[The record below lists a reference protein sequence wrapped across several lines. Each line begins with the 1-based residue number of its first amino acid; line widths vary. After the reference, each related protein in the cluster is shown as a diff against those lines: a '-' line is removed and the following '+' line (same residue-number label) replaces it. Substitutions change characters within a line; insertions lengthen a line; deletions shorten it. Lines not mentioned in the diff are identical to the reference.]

1 MLEESIRKWNP
12 WWADVTLLKDLSG
25 IQRSVT
31 TTITA
36 TLSIPHI
43 KDIVGVRRS
52 GKTTTLYQV
61 INLLV
66 TKKIDPNNI
75 MFLNFDDP
83 DIHAVSFE
91 QLIKTMETI
100 NPRISHVFF
109 DEIQQKKEW
118 ERWLRMMYDTKK
130 YQQLFISGSSA
141 SLLTQDVGRVLT
153 GRHISF
159 IVFPFSFK
167 EYLAFHGLTKF
178 TSEYLEYNR
187 NTILHYLY
195 SYLDG
200 GGFPEVIGKNEYQRK
215 TILTNIYNDVL
226 SRDIAS
232 RFNASYDI
240 AQKVGYDVLTNNAR
254 EFSFRSIARATD
266 LSIETVEK
274 YLGFLKQSFIILTVD
289 VFSYKTKVQSKQNKK
304 IYCIDTGL
312 RNAVSFKI
320 SEDRG
325 RLAENLVFIELKR
338 RGNDVYYWKNGKG
351 EVDFVVKEGLKPTSL
366 IQVCWDITNEK
377 TKKREMDNLIEA
389 MHTLN
394 LGQGLIITEDY
405 SEEEIVG
412 KKKIRF
418 LPLWR
423 WLLSDKI

>member
-61 INLLV
+61 INLLT
-66 TKKIDPNNI
+66 TKKIDPKNI

-240 AQKVGYDVLTNNAR
+240 AQKVGYYVLTNNAR

-289 VFSYKTKVQSKQNKK
+289 VFSYKTKVQFKQNKK

-377 TKKREMDNLIEA
+377 TKKREIDNLIEA

-405 SEEEIVG
+405 SGEEIAG

>member
-31 TTITA
+31 TTITE

-61 INLLV
+61 INLLT
-66 TKKIDPNNI
+66 TKKIDPKNI

-91 QLIKTMETI
+91 QLIKTMGTI
-100 NPRISHVFF
+100 NPCISHVFF
-109 DEIQQKKEW
+109 DEIQQKNEW

-240 AQKVGYDVLTNNAR
+240 AQKVGYYVLTNNAR

-274 YLGFLKQSFIILTVD
+274 YLGFLKQSFIIITVD
-289 VFSYKTKVQSKQNKK
+289 VFSYKTKVQFKQNKK

-338 RGNDVYYWKNGKG
+338 RGKDVYYWKNGKG

-377 TKKREMDNLIEA
+377 TKKREIDNLIEA

-405 SEEEIVG
+405 SGEEIAG

>member
-12 WWADVTLLKDLSG
+12 WWADVALLKDLSG

-31 TTITA
+31 TTITE

-61 INLLV
+61 INLLT
-66 TKKIDPNNI
+66 TKKIDPKNI

-91 QLIKTMETI
+91 QLIKTMGTI
-100 NPRISHVFF
+100 NPCISHVFF
-109 DEIQQKKEW
+109 DEIQQKNEW

-240 AQKVGYDVLTNNAR
+240 AQKVGYYVLTNNAR

-289 VFSYKTKVQSKQNKK
+289 VFSYKTKVQFKQNKK

-338 RGNDVYYWKNGKG
+338 RGKDVYYWKNGKG

-377 TKKREMDNLIEA
+377 TKKREIDNLIEA

-405 SEEEIVG
+405 SGEEIAG

>member
-12 WWADVTLLKDLSG
+12 WWADVALLKDLSG

-31 TTITA
+31 TTITE

-61 INLLV
+61 INLLT
-66 TKKIDPNNI
+66 TKKIDPKNI

-91 QLIKTMETI
+91 QLIKTMGTI
-100 NPRISHVFF
+100 NPCISHVFF
-109 DEIQQKKEW
+109 DEIQQKNEW

-240 AQKVGYDVLTNNAR
+240 AQKVGYYVLTNNAR

-289 VFSYKTKVQSKQNKK
+289 VFSYKTKVQFKQNKK

-338 RGNDVYYWKNGKG
+338 RRKDVYYWKNGKG
-351 EVDFVVKEGLKPTSL
+351 EVDFVVKEGLEPTSL

-377 TKKREMDNLIEA
+377 TKKREIDNLIEA

-405 SEEEIVG
+405 SGEEIAG

>member
-12 WWADVTLLKDLSG
+12 WWADVALLKDLSG

-31 TTITA
+31 TTITE

-61 INLLV
+61 INLLI
-66 TKKIDPNNI
+66 TKKIDPKNI

-100 NPRISHVFF
+100 NPCISHVFF
-109 DEIQQKKEW
+109 DEIQQKNEW

-240 AQKVGYDVLTNNAR
+240 AQKVGYYVLTNNAR

-289 VFSYKTKVQSKQNKK
+289 VFSYKTKVQFKQNKK

-338 RGNDVYYWKNGKG
+338 RGKDVYYWKNGKG
-351 EVDFVVKEGLKPTSL
+351 EVDFVVKEGLKPISL

-377 TKKREMDNLIEA
+377 TKKREIDNLIEA

-405 SEEEIVG
+405 SGEEIAG

>member
-1 MLEESIRKWNP
+1 
-12 WWADVTLLKDLSG
+12 
-25 IQRSVT
+25 
-31 TTITA
+31 
-36 TLSIPHI
+36 
-43 KDIVGVRRS
+43 
-52 GKTTTLYQV
+52 
-61 INLLV
+61 
-66 TKKIDPNNI
+66 
-75 MFLNFDDP
+75 
-83 DIHAVSFE
+83 
-91 QLIKTMETI
+91 
-100 NPRISHVFF
+100 
-109 DEIQQKKEW
+109 
-118 ERWLRMMYDTKK
+118 
-130 YQQLFISGSSA
+130 
-141 SLLTQDVGRVLT
+141 
-153 GRHISF
+153 
-159 IVFPFSFK
+159 VFPFSFK

-240 AQKVGYDVLTNNAR
+240 AQKVGYYVLTNNAR

-289 VFSYKTKVQSKQNKK
+289 VFSYKTKVQFKQNKK

-366 IQVCWDITNEK
+366 IQVCWDIANEK
-377 TKKREMDNLIEA
+377 TKKREIDNLIEA

-394 LGQGLIITEDY
+394 LGRGLIITEDY
-405 SEEEIVG
+405 SGEEIAG

>member
-12 WWADVTLLKDLSG
+12 WWADVALLKDLSG

-31 TTITA
+31 TTITE

-61 INLLV
+61 INLLT
-66 TKKIDPNNI
+66 TKKIDPKNI

-91 QLIKTMETI
+91 QLIKTMGTI
-100 NPRISHVFF
+100 NPCISHVFF
-109 DEIQQKKEW
+109 DEIQQKNEW

-240 AQKVGYDVLTNNAR
+240 AQKVGYYVLTNNAR

-274 YLGFLKQSFIILTVD
+274 YLGFLKQSFIIITVD
-289 VFSYKTKVQSKQNKK
+289 VFSYKTKVQFKQNKK

-338 RGNDVYYWKNGKG
+338 RGKDVYYWKNGKG

-377 TKKREMDNLIEA
+377 TKKREIDNLIEA

-405 SEEEIVG
+405 SGEEIAG

>member
-12 WWADVTLLKDLSG
+12 WWADVALLKDLSG

-61 INLLV
+61 INLLT
-66 TKKIDPNNI
+66 TKKIDPKNI

-100 NPRISHVFF
+100 NPCISHVFF
-109 DEIQQKKEW
+109 DEIQQKNEW

-240 AQKVGYDVLTNNAR
+240 AQKVGYYVLTNNAR

-289 VFSYKTKVQSKQNKK
+289 VFSYKTKVQFKQNKK

-338 RGNDVYYWKNGKG
+338 RGKDVYYWKNGKG

-377 TKKREMDNLIEA
+377 TKKREIDNLIEA

-405 SEEEIVG
+405 SGEEIAG

>member
-12 WWADVTLLKDLSG
+12 WWADVALLKDLSG

-31 TTITA
+31 TTITE
-36 TLSIPHI
+36 TLPLPHI
-43 KDIVGVRRS
+43 KDIIGVRRS

-61 INLLV
+61 INLLI
-66 TKKIDPNNI
+66 TKKINPKNI

-83 DIHAVSFE
+83 DIYAVSFE

-100 NPRISHVFF
+100 NPCISHVFL
-109 DEIQQKKEW
+109 DEIQQKNEW

-153 GRHISF
+153 GRHITF

-178 TSEYLEYNR
+178 TSDYLEYNR

-195 SYLDG
+195 SYIDG

-240 AQKVGYDVLTNNAR
+240 AQKVGYYVLTNNAQ
-254 EFSFRSIARATD
+254 EFSFRSIARATN

-274 YLGFLKQSFIILTVD
+274 YLGFLKQSFIILTVG
-289 VFSYKTKVQSKQNKK
+289 VFSYKTKVQFKQNKK

-312 RNAVSFKI
+312 RNAVSFKVT
-320 SEDRG
+320 EDRG

-338 RGNDVYYWKNGKG
+338 RGKDVYYWKNGKG

-377 TKKREMDNLIEA
+377 TKKREIDNLIEA

-394 LGQGLIITEDY
+394 LGKGLIITEDY
-405 SEEEIVG
+405 SGEEIAG

>member
-12 WWADVTLLKDLSG
+12 WWADVALLKDLSG

-31 TTITA
+31 TTITE
-36 TLSIPHI
+36 TLSLPHI
-43 KDIVGVRRS
+43 KDIMGVRRS

-61 INLLV
+61 INLLT
-66 TKKIDPNNI
+66 TKKINPKNI

-91 QLIKTMETI
+91 QLTKTMETI
-100 NPRISHVFF
+100 NPCISHVFL
-109 DEIQQKKEW
+109 DEIQQKNEW

-153 GRHISF
+153 GRHITF

-167 EYLAFHGLTKF
+167 EYLAYHGLTKF
-178 TSEYLEYNR
+178 TSDYLEYNR
-187 NTILHYLY
+187 NTVLHHLY
-195 SYLDG
+195 SYIDG

-240 AQKVGYDVLTNNAR
+240 AQKVGYHVLTNNAR

-274 YLGFLKQSFIILTVD
+274 YLDFLKQSFIILSVD
-289 VFSYKTKVQSKQNKK
+289 VFSYKTKVQFKQNKK

-320 SEDRG
+320 SEERG

-338 RGNDVYYWKNGKG
+338 RGKDVYYWKNGKG

-377 TKKREMDNLIEA
+377 TKKREIDNLIEA

-405 SEEEIVG
+405 SGEEIAG

>member
-12 WWADVTLLKDLSG
+12 WWADVALLKDLSG

-31 TTITA
+31 TTITE

-61 INLLV
+61 INLLT
-66 TKKIDPNNI
+66 TKKIDPKNI

-100 NPRISHVFF
+100 NPCISHVFF
-109 DEIQQKKEW
+109 DEIQQKNEW

-240 AQKVGYDVLTNNAR
+240 AQKVGYYVLTNNAR

-289 VFSYKTKVQSKQNKK
+289 VFSYKTKVQFKQNKK

-338 RGNDVYYWKNGKG
+338 RGKDVYYWKNGKG

-377 TKKREMDNLIEA
+377 TKKREIDNLIEA

-405 SEEEIVG
+405 SGEEIAG

>member
-12 WWADVTLLKDLSG
+12 WWADVALLKDLSG

-31 TTITA
+31 TTITE

-91 QLIKTMETI
+91 QLIKTMGTI
-100 NPRISHVFF
+100 NPCISHVFF
-109 DEIQQKKEW
+109 DEIQQKNEW

-240 AQKVGYDVLTNNAR
+240 AQKVGYYVLTNNAR

-289 VFSYKTKVQSKQNKK
+289 VFSYKTKVQFKQNKK

-338 RGNDVYYWKNGKG
+338 RGKDVYYWKNGKG
-351 EVDFVVKEGLKPTSL
+351 EVDFVVKEGLEPTSL

-377 TKKREMDNLIEA
+377 TKKREIDNLIEA

-405 SEEEIVG
+405 SGEEIAG